1 MALITNIQHFLD
13 ENGNVPELNPEAIEL
28 LKFLTAIIEAASIS
42 YDRPVTFADTK
53 CQTMINSEPCTGE
66 IEVWVDPDSNIIG
79 WECLECE
86 EEGTI
91 SEWEGT
97 QWDMRNY
104 VLH

>member
-1 MALITNIQHFLD
+1 
-13 ENGNVPELNPEAIEL
+13 
-28 LKFLTAIIEAASIS
+28 
-42 YDRPVTFADTK
+42 
-53 CQTMINSEPCTGE
+53 MINSEPCTGE
-66 IEVWVDPDSNIIG
+66 IEVWVDSDSNIIG

-86 EEGTI
+86 EDGTI